1 MDGLRHIPLEICI
14 PICININSRRF
25 YKQRQCR
32 IIKMGN
38 PIVYTPGSI
47 EVQQTRIKE
56 GEFYGSYFNEYRS
69 LKNGKK
75 ELERTGLCN
84 GSFFIFRQF
93 VNFFIS
99 KM

>member
-1 MDGLRHIPLEICI
+1 
-14 PICININSRRF
+14 
-25 YKQRQCR
+25 
-32 IIKMGN
+32 MGN

-75 ELERTGLCN
+75 ELEENRAVQWL
-84 GSFFIFRQF
+84 FFHFQAIHEFLHF
-93 VNFFIS
+93 
-99 KM
+99 

>member
-32 IIKMGN
+32 IIKMCN

-75 ELERTGLCN
+75 ELEENRAVQWL
-84 GSFFIFRQF
+84 FFHFQAIREFLHF
-93 VNFFIS
+93 
-99 KM
+99 